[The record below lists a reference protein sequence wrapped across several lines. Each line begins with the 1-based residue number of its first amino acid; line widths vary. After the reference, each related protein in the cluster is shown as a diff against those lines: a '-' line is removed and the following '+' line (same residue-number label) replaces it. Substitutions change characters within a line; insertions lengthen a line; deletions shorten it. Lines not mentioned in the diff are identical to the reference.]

1 MKRVKYKI
9 QEKGPGTIFGH
20 EEMLLGIPRETTIR
34 ALEEVEVLYL
44 NQEEF
49 FKQMEYGDI
58 EQLKKTIRPLDV
70 EDIARRILNI
80 RALTNRRVR
89 KAKIIFIE

>member
-44 NQEEF
+44 N
-49 FKQMEYGDI
+49 
-58 EQLKKTIRPLDV
+58 
-70 EDIARRILNI
+70 
-80 RALTNRRVR
+80 
-89 KAKIIFIE
+89 